1 MKKRADLI
9 LVEKKLAETRS
20 KAQAMIMAG
29 QIFSNGKKILKSGE
43 LLNLNADIK
52 KNNLHSEWV
61 SRGALK
67 IIPVFDYFKIKVNNF
82 TCLDIG
88 ASTGGFTD
96 VLLSKKVKKV
106 YCVDVGTNQL
116 HERLVK
122 NTKVVN
128 IEKTNARYLDHLLI
142 ADKVDII
149 VCDVSFISMKKVIL
163 PNLPLLN
170 NYGVIIALIKPQF
183 ESHKREV
190 KNGGVINDSK
200 VHQRIC
206 DELSIWFTA
215 TCNMKVLG
223 IIESPIKGPKGNTEF
238 FICAV
243 KKS

>member
-43 LLNLNADIK
+43 LLDLNADIK

-116 HERLVK
+116 HERLAK

-128 IEKTNARYLDHLLI
+128 IEKTNARYIDHLI
-142 ADKVDII
+142 IPDKVDII
-149 VCDVSFISMKKVIL
+149 VCDVSFISMKKVIF
-163 PNLPLLN
+163 PALPLLN
-170 NYGVIIALIKPQF
+170 NLGVVIALIKPQF
-183 ESHKREV
+183 ESHKKEIKKR
-190 KNGGVINDSK
+190 GVITDSN
-200 VHQRIC
+200 VHKRIC
-206 DELSIWFTA
+206 DEFIFWFTA

-223 IIESPIKGPKGNTEF
+223 IMESPIKGPKGNVEF

>member
-1 MKKRADLI
+1 MKKRVDLI

-29 QIFSNGKKILKSGE
+29 QIFSDGKQILKSGE
-43 LLNLNADIK
+43 LLDTNSEIK

-67 IIPVFDYFKIKVNNF
+67 IIPAFDHFKIKVTNLI
-82 TCLDIG
+82 CIDLG

-116 HERLVK
+116 HERLLK
-122 NTKVVN
+122 NNKVIN
-128 IEKTNARYLDHLLI
+128 IEKTNARYLDELI
-142 ADKVDII
+142 IPEKVDII

-163 PNLPLLN
+163 PNLSLLN
-170 NYGVIIALIKPQF
+170 SCGVILALIKPQF
-183 ESHKREV
+183 ESHKKEIKKR
-190 KNGGVINDSK
+190 GVITDSK

-206 DELSIWFTA
+206 DEFTLWFST
-215 TCNMKVLG
+215 TCNMEVLG
-223 IIESPIKGPKGNTEF
+223 IMESPIKGPKGNTEF

-243 KKS
+243 KKL

>member
-43 LLNLNADIK
+43 LLDLNADIK

-116 HERLVK
+116 HERLAK

-128 IEKTNARYLDHLLI
+128 IEKTNARYIDHI
-142 ADKVDII
+142 IIPDKVDII

-163 PNLPLLN
+163 PALPLLN
-170 NYGVIIALIKPQF
+170 NLGVVIALIKPQF
-183 ESHKREV
+183 ESHKKEIKKR
-190 KNGGVINDSK
+190 GVITDSN
-200 VHQRIC
+200 VHKRIC
-206 DELSIWFTA
+206 DEFIFWFTA

-223 IIESPIKGPKGNTEF
+223 IMESPIKGPKGNAEF

>member
-82 TCLDIG
+82 ICLDIG

-116 HERLVK
+116 HERLAK

-128 IEKTNARYLDHLLI
+128 IEKTNARYIDHI
-142 ADKVDII
+142 IIPDKVDII

-163 PNLPLLN
+163 PALPLLN
-170 NYGVIIALIKPQF
+170 NLGVVIALIKPQF
-183 ESHKREV
+183 ESHKKEIKKR
-190 KNGGVINDSK
+190 GVITDSN
-200 VHQRIC
+200 VHKRIC
-206 DELSIWFTA
+206 DEFIFWFTA

-223 IIESPIKGPKGNTEF
+223 IMESPIKGPKGNAEF

>member
-43 LLNLNADIK
+43 LLDLNADIK

-116 HERLVK
+116 HERLAK

-128 IEKTNARYLDHLLI
+128 IEKTNARYIDHLI
-142 ADKVDII
+142 IPDKVDII

-163 PNLPLLN
+163 PALPLLN
-170 NYGVIIALIKPQF
+170 NLGVVIALIKPQF
-183 ESHKREV
+183 ESHKKEIKKR
-190 KNGGVINDSK
+190 GVITDSN
-200 VHQRIC
+200 VHKRIC
-206 DELSIWFTA
+206 DEFIFWFTA

-223 IIESPIKGPKGNTEF
+223 IMESPIKGPKGNAEF

>member
-1 MKKRADLI
+1 MKKRVDLI

-43 LLNLNADIK
+43 LLDLSADIK

-67 IIPVFDYFKIKVNNF
+67 IISVFDYFKVKVTNF
-82 TCLDIG
+82 ICLDIG

-122 NTKVVN
+122 NNKVIN

-142 ADKVDII
+142 PDKVDII

-170 NYGVIIALIKPQF
+170 NCGVVIALIKPQF
-183 ESHKREV
+183 ESHKKEIKKR
-190 KNGGVINDSK
+190 GVIVDSK

-206 DELSIWFTA
+206 DEFRLWFST

-223 IIESPIKGPKGNTEF
+223 IVESPIKGPKGNTEF
-238 FICAV
+238 FICAI
-243 KKS
+243 KES